1 MIQLGKTLSC
11 YKFSDGGRIIG
22 VRLMNSYNKT
32 NPSVETI
39 KIHISVSGATLEL
52 ACLSAVNKSILLL
65 FW

>member
-11 YKFSDGGRIIG
+11 YKFFDGGRIRG
-22 VRLMNSYNKT
+22 LSLMNSYNKT

-39 KIHISVSGATLEL
+39 KIHISKSGANLEL
-52 ACLSAVNKSILLL
+52 SCLSAVNKSILLL